1 MKQALRRLLIFLVVL
16 TMVIPAGL
24 AYAATNDGS
33 TSPGDEAVSET
44 PQVEGD
50 EDVTEIDPATLNV
63 KKLGED
69 FDEEAADAAAK
80 ANVLSGVITAEDIAN
95 MSRKERLEKVRVSI
109 FLTEDA
115 VLDRY
120 APEKSTG
127 FFAKNYRSSLEK
139 KQAGVEQSINQAIG
153 KQLDVK
159 WRFTFAVNA
168 ISAEVSYSDIAKILN
183 VKGVKFVEREKK
195 YVALEDET
203 VAGPNTSVT
212 SDLMTGAKQAW
223 NEGYTGA
230 GRKIAI
236 IDTGIDITHQSFDAE
251 AFDHAI
257 SELTAEGKQVELMTA
272 ADIEAVENDL
282 YGAGEYYSSKLP
294 YVYNYVDGNLD
305 VEHVN
310 DRQGEHG
317 SHVAGI
323 AAANRYVKLDGEFKD
338 AADSVHA
345 VGMAP
350 DAQVLVMKVFGQGG
364 GAYDSDYMAAIQ
376 DAVMLGCDACN
387 LSLGSSTAGFTFDT
401 TYQKVL
407 NLLAQKNDGMVVSI
421 SAGNAYS
428 WPDQISLWGD
438 LFEDD
443 VNYDTVG
450 SPGSYINSFTVASAD
465 NIGMTGIPMI
475 FDGADK
481 KTYFTDGYG
490 KITDVALEGGNDYV
504 YIDSIGDYIDYA
516 LVDSAETLA
525 GKIVIVNRGDLSFF
539 EKGNNAIEFNPAGM
553 IVANNRDGE
562 GAFGMNLTGYT
573 GTFPMIS
580 ISKEDADAIKAGAG
594 EPKVIEYPME
604 SEDPEAEPET
614 YTVTYYTG
622 KVDIASD
629 AEVEMSGKTR
639 EEAIVSDF
647 SSWGVPGSLL
657 LKPEITAPGG
667 NIYSVNGTAQTTSG
681 TISGGS
687 DQYESMS
694 GTSMAAPHIAG
705 LSSVLLQYLEETG
718 LSNLNAE
725 LAKNYTARS
734 VAQSLLMSTAD
745 PMQPDG
751 YLPVIQQGAG
761 LVNVSSAINAGSVL
775 MINDAGLTT
784 STGAAQDGKVKVE
797 LGDDPAKEGVYTY
810 SFTIYNTKD
819 VDEAFELSTELFTQD
834 LDEGF
839 LADSTRSVAC
849 EDSYT
854 WSAQSGFDVYDV
866 DKDGDTDKDDAQA
879 ILAYVTGEK
888 SGDEINAKKGDM
900 DGDGNLTS
908 VDAQLLLAWLAEPKD
923 ESGSDMGSTFVVPA
937 KGKAEV
943 TATITITEDL
953 SAYPNGAYIEGY
965 TYAKCITSTE
975 EGLDLSHTHSIP
987 ILGFYGNWSD
997 APMFDKLSMFDYE
1010 YYKDKEDYD
1019 ITVEDENYYGYSFA
1033 DLYTYTGSVFTNY
1046 MTIKSNGKTL
1056 PYLGNPYAI
1065 EDDGFPYDR
1074 LAISSSAEIKKV
1086 YYSLIRPAATL
1097 GYAVNTLD
1105 ADQNITGTAAADT
1118 VVYLDP
1124 APYVDDEGNL
1134 QNGGTKSAALNLAVK
1149 DFGGEDGL
1157 ENGDMFRV
1165 GFYAV
1170 PEYYAML
1177 LNGAV
1182 DNGDMTGG
1190 YAGVLNNAGAFE
1202 AIAESGILGEGS
1214 YIGYDFAID
1223 DEKPVIDKESVALD
1237 NEAGTLT
1244 VKASD
1249 NLNLAYM
1256 AVMSIDGSEV
1266 YAEEVPAA
1274 PSGEFTFEI
1283 PEAFA
1288 NAAKHVAVFAGDYAG
1303 NEAAIAVKVNEN
1315 EGPDPY
1321 AISEII
1327 VEPSRVSLFQ
1337 GETADLNYSVLPIT
1351 VEDKSITWVSDN
1363 TEIAT
1368 VNETGTVTGIAPGET
1383 VVKAVS
1389 AANEEVFGECTVRV
1403 EFVEKDMES
1412 IIWDENGQILFSG
1425 FNTGT
1430 LPAFEPK
1437 AESNVPDLITA
1448 FDDFTYG
1455 RMVGGT
1461 LDTSS
1466 YSSEFYTFDP
1476 ENGFSTEALAPAY
1489 AGAFDTAFGVDEV
1502 LNYLPL
1508 AFVNGSSIY
1517 FGNIDPEEYDGGEYT
1532 GLPYAGWDFSE
1543 TIGSGVELAGLALSD
1558 PYKEQ
1563 VLDEESKAYVAQVL
1577 SSYGYEYDDFYAGDA
1592 YYMPSYFF
1600 LDTEGKIWSA
1610 DSIYYMDPDYGLSI
1624 GFGEPKLVVDSELS
1638 TSFLFQS
1645 LYFDGKYIYW
1655 SHWDSGDF
1663 VTLYLIDPEN
1673 GDMFEAGN
1681 FPAKVWPVSGLYEL
1695 EEEEGTDSTTSLRN
1709 MESLSISK
1717 SELKMTDEQREASK
1731 TMLAEELSK
1740 YELKT
1745 RAEAEEPEEVTEE
1758 VTEPQETAEEPS
1770 EEPQVEEITEEPVE
1784 EVQAEEPQTEEIQP
1798 EEAAEPQETAEEIS
1812 EEPQTEEVTEET
1824 QPEEAAGEAVQEET
1838 ADGSL
1843 NAISGVMRN
1852 TARLNEAQADTL
1864 NEETEEAETV
1874 ETAYVELTESV
1885 KSTNG
1890 VIAVEYDPEALTFVG
1905 AEPALGCTSVYNDE
1919 EYGVVYFAYANETA
1933 VKAESVLASLNFSI
1947 PCEDTALAA
1956 YTLERNNWLGIT
1968 EKNDDFT
1975 FTGKGHNYV
1984 EEVTPATMEESGLV
1998 VSRCTNCGEVEYE
2011 EEIPQIAS
2019 IKLSPVTNM
2028 YSGKDIKPAV
2038 TVTDADGNVID
2049 ASNYTVTYPEDTK
2062 NIGTH
2067 KATVEMKNY
2076 YSGTKTL
2083 TYKIKGSLGRAATQV
2098 TVAKI
2103 TDKTYTGSEIK
2114 PAVTVKAMGT
2124 AGKVVTLK
2132 AGTDYTVTYASN
2144 MNVGIA
2150 KVTITGKGN
2159 YAGTKNLTFKI
2170 VPKGTSLTGL
2180 TAESKG
2186 FTANWKKQSEKM
2198 SAVYVTGYE
2207 IQYSTSSEFTT
2218 GSTSSI
2224 KVVKYSNVS
2233 YKVASLKANTKYYV
2247 RIRTYKSTNGK
2258 LFYST
2263 WSKTMTVT
2271 TKA

>member
-1 MKQALRRLLIFLVVL
+1 MKLALRRLLIFLVVL

-24 AYAATNDGS
+24 AYAATDDGN
-33 TSPGDEAVSET
+33 TSPGDEVVSET
-44 PQVEGD
+44 PQTEGE
-50 EDVTEIDPATLNV
+50 EDVTEIDPTTLNV
-63 KKLGED
+63 KKLGDD

-80 ANVLSGVITAEDIAN
+80 ANTLSGVITAEDIAN

-109 FLTEDA
+109 FLTDDA

-139 KQAGVEQSINQAIG
+139 KQAGVEQSINAAIG

-168 ISAEVSYSDIAKILN
+168 ISAEVSYADIAKILE

-236 IDTGIDITHQSFDAE
+236 IDTGIDVTHQSFDAE

-257 SELTAEGKQVELMTA
+257 AEVQEGGKEVDLMTA
-272 ADIEAVENDL
+272 EDVAEVSDYL

-294 YVYNYVDGNLD
+294 YVYNYVDENMD

-310 DRQGEHG
+310 DKQGEHG

-323 AAANRYVKLDGEFKD
+323 AAANRYVKLDGEFVD
-338 AADSVHA
+338 AADNVHA

-350 DAQVLVMKVFGQGG
+350 DAQLVVMKVFGQGG

-376 DAVMLGCDACN
+376 DAVMLGCDSCN

-401 TYQKVL
+401 TYQKIL
-407 NLLAQKNDGMVVSI
+407 NTLAQKNDGMVVSV
-421 SAGNAYS
+421 SAGNSYS
-428 WPDQISLWGD
+428 WADQISLWGD

-450 SPGSYINSFTVASAD
+450 TPGSCINSFTVASAE
-465 NIGMTGIPMI
+465 NIGITGVPMN
-475 FDGADK
+475 FDGSEQK
-481 KTYFTDGYG
+481 IYFTDGFG
-490 KITDVALEGGNDYV
+490 KMTDIAAEGGNDYV

-516 LVDSAETLA
+516 LVDSQVSLA
-525 GKIVIVNRGDLSFF
+525 GKIVIVNRGELSFF
-539 EKGNNAIEFNPAGM
+539 EKGNYAIEFNPAAV
-553 IVANNRDGE
+553 IVANNKAGE
-562 GAFGMNLTGYT
+562 GAMGMALSGYT
-573 GTFPMIS
+573 GSFPMVS

-594 EPKVIEYPME
+594 EPQAIEYPME
-604 SEDPEAEPET
+604 SEDPEGEPET
-614 YTVTYYTG
+614 YKVTYYTG
-622 KVDIASD
+622 KVVIADD
-629 AEVEMSGKTR
+629 AVVEMTGQTA
-639 EEAIVSDF
+639 EEASISDF

-667 NIYSVNGTAQTTSG
+667 NIYSVNGTNQTTSG
-681 TISGGS
+681 TISGGPGE
-687 DQYESMS
+687 YESMS

-705 LSSVLLQYLEETG
+705 LSAVLLQYIEETG
-718 LSNLNAE
+718 LSNMNSE
-725 LAKNYTARS
+725 LAKNYTGRA

-745 PMQPDG
+745 PMKPDG

-761 LVNVSSAINAGSVL
+761 LANVSKAIRAGSVV
-775 MINDAGLTT
+775 MMNDAGLTST
-784 STGAAQDGKVKVE
+784 TGAAEDGKVKVE
-797 LGDDPAKEGVYTY
+797 LGEDPAKDGVYTF

-819 VDEAFELSTELFTQD
+819 VDEAFELSTELFTQE

-839 LADSTRSVAC
+839 LADTTRVIAS

-879 ILAYVTGEK
+879 ILAFVTGEK
-888 SGDEINAKKGDM
+888 TKDEINVKKADM
-900 DGDGNLTS
+900 DGDGDVTS
-908 VDAQLLLAWLAEPKD
+908 IDAQLLLTWLATPTD
-923 ESGSDMGSTFVVPA
+923 EDGNEMGSTFIVPA
-937 KGKAEV
+937 KGKADV
-943 TATITITEDL
+943 TATITVTEDL
-953 SAYPNGAYIEGY
+953 SDYYNGAYIEGY
-965 TYAKCITSTE
+965 TYAKCVTSTE

-987 ILGFYGNWSD
+987 ILGYYGNWTD
-997 APMFDKLSMFDYE
+997 ASMFDKISRFDYT
-1010 YYKDKEDYD
+1010 YYKEKYDYD
-1019 ITVEDENYYGYSFA
+1019 ITEPDPDYYDYSYA
-1033 DLYTYTGSVFTNY
+1033 DLYSYSGAVNTNY
-1046 MTIKSNGKTL
+1046 MTIKTNGKTL
-1056 PYLGNPYAI
+1056 PFMGNPYAI
-1065 EDDGFPYDR
+1065 EDEGFPYER
-1074 LAISSSAEIKKV
+1074 LAISSNAEIKKV
-1086 YYSLIRPAATL
+1086 YYNLIRPAATL
-1097 GYAVNTLD
+1097 GYSVNTLD
-1105 ADQNITGTAAADT
+1105 EDHFITGTLAADT
-1118 VVYLDP
+1118 TVYLDP
-1124 APYVDDEGNL
+1124 SIYVDNEGNV
-1134 QNGGTKSAALNLAVK
+1134 QNSGTKSSVMNIAVK
-1149 DFGGEDGL
+1149 DFAGEDGL
-1157 ENGDMFRV
+1157 ADGDLFRV

-1177 LNGAV
+1177 LNGAL
-1182 DNGDMTGG
+1182 DAGDMTDG
-1190 YAGVLNNAGAFE
+1190 YAGVLYNPGTFAY
-1202 AIAESGILGEGS
+1202 IVESGLLGEGS

-1223 DEKPVIDKESVALD
+1223 DEKPVIDKESIEVDA
-1237 NEAGTLT
+1237 EAGTLK

-1256 AVMSIDGSEV
+1256 AVMNIDGSEI

-1274 PSGEFTFEI
+1274 PGGEFTFEI

-1288 NAAKHVAVFAGDYAG
+1288 DAEKNVAVFAGDYAG
-1303 NEAAIAVKVNEN
+1303 NEAAVAVKVNDN

-1321 AISEII
+1321 VISKI
-1327 VEPSRVSLFQ
+1327 VIDPERASLFV
-1337 GETADLNYSVLPIT
+1337 GETADLNYTVLPIT
-1351 VEDKSITWVSDN
+1351 VEDKSVNWVSEDP
-1363 TEIAT
+1363 TIAA
-1368 VNETGTVTGIAPGET
+1368 VSESGTVHGLAPGET

-1389 AANEEVFGECTVRV
+1389 KNDEEVFGECEVRV
-1403 EFVEKDMES
+1403 ILVEKDLES
-1412 IIWDENGQILFSG
+1412 IIWDEDGKIWFSD
-1425 FNTGT
+1425 FNTGS
-1430 LPAFEPK
+1430 LPVYDPK
-1437 AESNVPDLITA
+1437 VESDVPDLTTA
-1448 FDDFTYG
+1448 YDDYG
-1455 RMVGGT
+1455 DGLMVGGT
-1461 LDTSS
+1461 LDTGEYTSDF
-1466 YSSEFYTFDP
+1466 YSFDP
-1476 ENGFSTEALAPAY
+1476 EDNYSTEELAPGY
-1489 AGAFDTAFGVDEV
+1489 MGAFDTAYGVDEI
-1502 LNYLPL
+1502 LTYLPM
-1508 AFVNGSSIY
+1508 AYVNGPDIY
-1517 FGNIDPEEYDGGEYT
+1517 FGNVIPEDIGGDVYT
-1532 GLPYAGWDFSE
+1532 GLPYQGWRFTESIGAG
-1543 TIGSGVELAGLALSD
+1543 VNLAGLALDD

-1563 VLDEESKAYVAQVL
+1563 VLDEDSKAYIAEL
-1577 SSYGYEYDDFYAGDA
+1577 LEGYGYDYETFYADDT

-1600 LDTEGKIWSA
+1600 LDTEGRIWSA
-1610 DSIYYMDPDYGLSI
+1610 DTIYYMDEEYGLSV
-1624 GFGEPKLVVDSELS
+1624 GFKDPVLVKETEIS

-1645 LYFDGKYIYW
+1645 LYFDGEFVYW
-1655 SHWDSGDF
+1655 SHWDGGDF

-1673 GDMFEAGN
+1673 GDMFEAGS

-1695 EEEEGTDSTTSLRN
+1695 DEEGEDASGTDSIKKLDFAN
-1709 MESLSISK
+1709 VGK
-1717 SELKMTDEQREASK
+1717 SELKVTEEEREARK
-1731 TMLAEELSK
+1731 NMLAEELSK
-1740 YELKT
+1740 YELKA
-1745 RAEAEEPEEVTEE
+1745 RAEAEETEE
-1758 VTEPQETAEEPS
+1758 VVPEEEPAPVDAEATDETAEVIDEPQIEETVEEPAEESEEAVPEETAEPQEEAVPEETS
-1770 EEPQVEEITEEPVE
+1770 EEPLTEEVPD
-1784 EVQAEEPQTEEIQP
+1784 EVQAEEADQ
-1798 EEAAEPQETAEEIS
+1798 EEAA
-1812 EEPQTEEVTEET
+1812 
-1824 QPEEAAGEAVQEET
+1824 
-1838 ADGSL
+1838 DG
-1843 NAISGVMRN
+1843 
-1852 TARLNEAQADTL
+1852 TL
-1864 NEETEEAETV
+1864 NSVSSAGVNNTGLKEVSTDVLEEETEEAEEPV
-1874 ETAYVELTESV
+1874 ETVALELTESV

-1890 VIAVEYDPEALTFVG
+1890 LMAVEYDPEALTFVG
-1905 AEPALGCTSVYNDE
+1905 ATPELGCTSVYDDDQA
-1919 EYGVVYFAYANETA
+1919 GIVYFAYANETA
-1933 VKAESVLASLNFSI
+1933 VKATSVLATLSFKA
-1947 PCEDTALAA
+1947 PCEDTSATA
-1956 YTLERNNWLGIT
+1956 YTLERNYWVGIA
-1968 EKNDDFT
+1968 EENDNYS
-1975 FTGKGHNYV
+1975 FTGKGHNFV
-1984 EEVTPATMEESGLV
+1984 EEVTPATLEESGLV
-1998 VSRCTNCGEVEYE
+1998 VSRCANCGEVEYE

-2144 MNVGIA
+2144 LNVGTA

-2170 VPKGTSLTGL
+2170 VPKGTSLTSL

-2198 SAVYVTGYE
+2198 SVVYVTGYE

-2233 YKVASLKANTKYYV
+2233 HKVAGLKANTKYYV
-2247 RIRTYKSTNGK
+2247 RIRTYKTTNDK
-2258 LFYST
+2258 TFYST